1 MSREYTLTYSESA
14 GGFPSFYSY
23 IPDKIIGM
31 NNYLYTFKSG
41 DLYRH
46 NVNSTRN
53 QYYLKYW
60 NKVYP
65 LDPAA
70 AVAASTIPSS
80 ITSVFNASSLENKL
94 FKTISLESD
103 DAWKAALSTDIQ
115 IGANIDS
122 TFFEKKEGAWYA
134 YIRNVSSPYAAP
146 AAASEYD
153 LRSLNGIGN
162 SSNIQAGVPAA
173 GSATISFALTTNI
186 GSILSIGDYF
196 YYAVGGGTPVYVGQ
210 VTAININLSG
220 GINDVV
226 INTNSTN
233 AQPLPANPA
242 FFLYIK
248 NLVAESHG
256 ILGHYCEFTLT
267 NESTTATEL
276 YAVEAQVMKSYP

>member
-1 MSREYTLTYSESA
+1 MSQEYTLTYSESA

-31 NNYLYTFKSG
+31 NNYLYTFKQG

-46 NVNSTRN
+46 NVNTARN
-53 QYYLKYW
+53 TYYGTY
-60 NKVYP
+60 
-65 LDPAA
+65 
-70 AVAASTIPSS
+70 VASS

-134 YIRNVSSPYAAP
+134 YIRNVSSPYTAP

-162 SSNIQAGVPAA
+162 SSNIQAGTPVA

>member
-1 MSREYTLTYSESA
+1 MSQEYTLTYSESA

-23 IPDKIIGM
+23 IPEKIIGM
-31 NNYLYTFKSG
+31 NNYLYTFKQG
-41 DLYRH
+41 NLYRH
-46 NVNSTRN
+46 NVNAARN
-53 QYYLKYW
+53 TYYGTY
-60 NKVYP
+60 V
-65 LDPAA
+65 
-70 AVAASTIPSS
+70 AST
-80 ITSVFNASSLENKL
+80 ITSVFNAQPLENKL
-94 FKTISLESD
+94 FKTINLESD
-103 DAWKAALSTDIQ
+103 DAWKTALSTDIQ
-115 IGANIDS
+115 SGANIDS
-122 TFFEKKEGAWYA
+122 TFFEKKEGSWYA
-134 YIRNVSSPYAAP
+134 YIRNVSSPYVAP

-196 YYAVGGGTPVYVGQ
+196 YYAPLVAPGPPPTHSAPVYVGQ

-220 GINDVV
+220 GVNDVV

-276 YAVEAQVMKSYP
+276 FAVEAQVMKSYP

>member
-1 MSREYTLTYSESA
+1 MSQEYTLTYSESA

-23 IPDKIIGM
+23 IPEKIIGM
-31 NNYLYTFKSG
+31 NNYLYTFKKG
-41 DLYRH
+41 NLYRH
-46 NVNSTRN
+46 NVNAARN
-53 QYYLKYW
+53 TYYGTY
-60 NKVYP
+60 
-65 LDPAA
+65 
-70 AVAASTIPSS
+70 VASS
-80 ITSVFNASSLENKL
+80 ITSVFNAKPLENKL
-94 FKTISLESD
+94 FKTINLESD
-103 DAWKAALSTDIQ
+103 DAWKTALSTDIQ
-115 IGANIDS
+115 SGANIDS
-122 TFFEKKEGAWYA
+122 TFFEKKEGSWYA

-226 INTNSTN
+226 INTSSAG

-276 YAVEAQVMKSYP
+276 FAVETEVMKSYP

>member
-1 MSREYTLTYSESA
+1 MSQEYTLTYSESA

-31 NNYLYTFKSG
+31 NNYLYTFKQG

-46 NVNSTRN
+46 NVNAARN
-53 QYYLKYW
+53 TYYGTY
-60 NKVYP
+60 
-65 LDPAA
+65 
-70 AVAASTIPSS
+70 VASS
-80 ITSVFNASSLENKL
+80 ITSVFNAKPLENKL
-94 FKTISLESD
+94 FKTINLESD
-103 DAWKAALSTDIQ
+103 DAWKTALSTDIQ
-115 IGANIDS
+115 SGANIDS
-122 TFFEKKEGAWYA
+122 TFFEKKEGSWYA

-196 YYAVGGGTPVYVGQ
+196 YYAPVVAPGPPPTYGTPVYVGQ

-226 INTNSTN
+226 IDTSSGV

-242 FFLYIK
+242 LFLYIK

-276 YAVEAQVMKSYP
+276 FAVETEVMKSYP

>member
-1 MSREYTLTYSESA
+1 MSQEYTLTYSESA

-31 NNYLYTFKSG
+31 NNYLYTFKQG
-41 DLYRH
+41 NLYRH
-46 NVNSTRN
+46 NVNSVRN
-53 QYYLKYW
+53 SYYDL
-60 NKVYP
+60 
-65 LDPAA
+65 
-70 AVAASTIPSS
+70 VAESLPSS

-115 IGANIDS
+115 SGANIDS

-196 YYAVGGGTPVYVGQ
+196 YYAPLVAPGPPPTHSAPVYVGQ

-220 GINDVV
+220 GINDV
-226 INTNSTN
+226 IIDTSPPPPSGGT
-233 AQPLPANPA
+233 QPLPANPA

>member
-1 MSREYTLTYSESA
+1 MSQEYTLTYSESA

-31 NNYLYTFKSG
+31 NNYLYTFKQG

-46 NVNSTRN
+46 NVNAARN
-53 QYYLKYW
+53 TYYGTY
-60 NKVYP
+60 
-65 LDPAA
+65 
-70 AVAASTIPSS
+70 VASS

-196 YYAVGGGTPVYVGQ
+196 YYAPVVAPGPPPTYGTPVYVGQ

-220 GINDVV
+220 GVNNVV
-226 INTNSTN
+226 IDTSSGV

-242 FFLYIK
+242 LFLYIK

>member
-1 MSREYTLTYSESA
+1 MSQEYTLTYSESA
-14 GGFPSFYSY
+14 AGFPSFYSY
-23 IPDKIIGM
+23 IPEKIIGM
-31 NNYLYTFKSG
+31 NNYLYTFKQG
-41 DLYRH
+41 NLYRH
-46 NVNSTRN
+46 NVNAARN
-53 QYYLKYW
+53 TYYGTY
-60 NKVYP
+60 V
-65 LDPAA
+65 
-70 AVAASTIPSS
+70 AST
-80 ITSVFNASSLENKL
+80 ITSVFNAQPLENKL
-94 FKTISLESD
+94 FKTINLESD
-103 DAWKAALSTDIQ
+103 DAWKTALSTDIQ
-115 IGANIDS
+115 SGANIDS

-196 YYAVGGGTPVYVGQ
+196 YYAPLVAPGPPPTHSAPVYVGQ

-220 GINDVV
+220 GVNDVV

-276 YAVEAQVMKSYP
+276 FAVEAQVMKSYP

>member
-1 MSREYTLTYSESA
+1 MSQEYTLTYSESA

-31 NNYLYTFKSG
+31 NNYLYTFKQG

-46 NVNSTRN
+46 NVNAARN
-53 QYYLKYW
+53 TYYGTY
-60 NKVYP
+60 V
-65 LDPAA
+65 
-70 AVAASTIPSS
+70 AST
-80 ITSVFNASSLENKL
+80 ITSVFNAQPLENKL
-94 FKTISLESD
+94 FKTINLESD
-103 DAWKAALSTDIQ
+103 DAWKTALSTDIQ
-115 IGANIDS
+115 SGANIDS

-276 YAVEAQVMKSYP
+276 FAVETEVMKSYP

>member
-1 MSREYTLTYSESA
+1 MSQEYTLTYSESA

-31 NNYLYTFKSG
+31 NNYLYTFKQG

-46 NVNSTRN
+46 NVNSVRN
-53 QYYLKYW
+53 SYYDL
-60 NKVYP
+60 
-65 LDPAA
+65 
-70 AVAASTIPSS
+70 VAESLPSS

-103 DAWKAALSTDIQ
+103 DSWKAALNTDIQ
-115 IGANIDS
+115 SGANIDS

-153 LRSLNGIGN
+153 LRSVNGIGD
-162 SSNIQAGVPAA
+162 SSNIQAGVPVAL
-173 GSATISFALTTNI
+173 SATISFALTTNI

-196 YYAVGGGTPVYVGQ
+196 YYTPILIPGPPPTYGTPVYVGE

>member
-1 MSREYTLTYSESA
+1 MSQEYTLTYSESA

-31 NNYLYTFKSG
+31 NNYLYTFKQG

-46 NVNSTRN
+46 NVNSVRN
-53 QYYLKYW
+53 SYYDL
-60 NKVYP
+60 
-65 LDPAA
+65 
-70 AVAASTIPSS
+70 VAESLPSS

-103 DAWKAALSTDIQ
+103 DSWKAALNTDIQ
-115 IGANIDS
+115 SGANIDS
-122 TFFEKKEGAWYA
+122 TFFEKKEGAWFA

-153 LRSLNGIGN
+153 LRSVNGIGD
-162 SSNIQAGVPAA
+162 SSNIQAGVPVA